1 MAEKMV
7 NVKISG
13 TMEVRY
19 NKTVKMSQGEFDRLS
34 DALGEDF
41 DSEAASEQIQD
52 YLDLTDIDDSETIEL
67 DTFEI
72 VK

>member
-19 NKTVKMSQGEFDRLS
+19 SQTIKMSKGEFDRLS
-34 DALGEDF
+34 NALEEDF
-41 DSEAASEQIQD
+41 DSDA
-52 YLDLTDIDDSETIEL
+52 
-67 DTFEI
+67 
-72 VK
+72 